1 MYDNSLGT
9 LRTYMLIFKK
19 NLLLRSQIY
28 VGQLKWKVTEIES
41 GLQIRP

>member
-1 MYDNSLGT
+1 MTTPLG
-9 LRTYMLIFKK
+9 LLDFKER